1 MNRMNV
7 LFVGLFAVGGL
18 VTLTMAGSEEKLTV
32 NTAPPVVIR
41 TVPVSG
47 DTRVVASTTK
57 EIRVTFSKPMRD
69 GNWSWVTASDD
80 TTLPI
85 KGKPRFDKDGK
96 TCIVKVDLKP
106 GRTYETWLNSQE
118 FQNFPDS
125 CINHISGFLL
135 HFWET
140 AFNLPVD

>member
-1 MNRMNV
+1 MNRMKV
-7 LFVGLFAVGGL
+7 LFVGLLAVGGL
-18 VTLTMAGSEEKLTV
+18 VTLAMAGSEDKLTV
-32 NTAPPVVIR
+32 NTAPPVVIK

-47 DTRVVASTTK
+47 DTQVNASTTK

-85 KGKPRFDKDGK
+85 EGNPRFDKDGK

-106 GRTYETWLNSQE
+106 GRTYATWLNSQE
-118 FQNFPDS
+118 FQNFRDKDGHPAVWY
-125 CINHISGFLL
+125 LL
-135 HFWET
+135 IFET
-140 AFNLPVD
+140 KAE

>member
-7 LFVGLFAVGGL
+7 FFVGLLAVGGV
-18 VTLTMAGSEEKLTV
+18 VTLAVAGSEEKLTV
-32 NTAPPVVIR
+32 KTAPPVVVK

-47 DTRVVASTTK
+47 DTQVVASTTK

-85 KGKPRFDKDGK
+85 NGKPRFDKDGK

-106 GRTYETWLNSQE
+106 GRTYATWLNSQK
-118 FQNFPDS
+118 FQNFRDEGGRPAVS
-125 CINHISGFLL
+125 YLL
-135 HFWET
+135 VFET
-140 AFNLPVD
+140 KTE